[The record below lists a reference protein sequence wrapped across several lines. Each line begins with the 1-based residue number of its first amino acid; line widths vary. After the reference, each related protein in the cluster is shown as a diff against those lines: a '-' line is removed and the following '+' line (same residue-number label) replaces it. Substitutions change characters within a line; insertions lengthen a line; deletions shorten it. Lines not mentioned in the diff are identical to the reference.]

1 MKKVYDIQDKI
12 DALFVLADSIADDI
26 NELLNDNE
34 RLSTELNKYKLAS
47 QYRKQAE
54 KPKKDFTLTIEE
66 QMYLEYLHEQ
76 YGKEC

>member
-34 RLSTELNKYKLAS
+34 RLSTELKKYKLAS

-54 KPKKDFTLTIEE
+54 EPKKDFTLTIEE

>member
-34 RLSTELNKYKLAS
+34 RMSTELKKYKLAS

-54 KPKKDFTLTIEE
+54 APKKDFTLTIEE